1 MIPYVI
7 CINVKYREKL
17 ERSRVV
23 EKTGI
28 ITGEQMDESEV
39 ARILL
44 SSQIISR
51 LYNHTHIH
59 HSSHFT
65 YKISME
71 RIAGSGFLCSLYYD
85 SYMAA
90 VRW

>member
-51 LYNHTHIH
+51 LYNHTHTHIH

-71 RIAGSGFLCSLYYD
+71 RIAGSGFQCFL
-85 SYMAA
+85 
-90 VRW
+90 